1 VITANIRD
9 VAALA
14 HVSVG
19 TVSNVL
25 NKSKKVSP
33 DTEKRVLDAIET
45 LGFVR
50 NDAARQL
57 RVGQSRT
64 VGMMVLD
71 VRNPFFTDVARGVE
85 DTLAGLSRSLI
96 LGNSAEDAQREND
109 YLDLFEEQRVAGLL
123 ITPVGDVASRLE
135 RLRRR
140 GSPAV
145 LVDRHGDA
153 ENFSSVSVDDTR
165 GGFLALDHLLSLGR
179 TRPAFIGGSPSIVQ
193 VRHRLEG
200 ARSALEQSGRG
211 ELRVLEMP
219 TMSAEAGRTA
229 GERLLALP
237 AAERPDAIFAANDL
251 LALGVLQALTHE
263 GVRVSDDVALIGYD
277 DIYFAASSAIPLSSI
292 RQPAWEMG
300 RTAAELLM
308 AEVEGGTPAEFQRV
322 VFQPELVI
330 RESTTRNNAA
340 TRRD

>member
-1 VITANIRD
+1 MVAANIRD

-14 HVSVG
+14 RVSVG

-33 DTEKRVLDAIET
+33 ATESRVLGAIAE

-85 DTLAGLSRSLI
+85 EFLADHTRSLI
-96 LGNSAEDAQREND
+96 LGNSAEDAHRESD
-109 YLDLFEEQRVAGLL
+109 YLDLFEEQRVSGLL
-123 ITPVGDVASRLE
+123 ITPVGDVVPRLE
-135 RLRRR
+135 RLRAR
-140 GSPAV
+140 GCPVV
-145 LVDRHGDA
+145 LVDRHDGAAD
-153 ENFSSVSVDDTR
+153 FSSVSVDDRR
-165 GGFLALDHLLSLGR
+165 GGALALEHLIDVGS
-179 TRPAFIGGSPSIVQ
+179 TRPAFVGGPQSILQ

-200 ARSALEQSGRG
+200 ARSALAEAGGG
-211 ELRVLEMP
+211 ELRVIEMA
-219 TMSAEAGRTA
+219 TMSAEAGRAA
-229 GERLLALP
+229 GEELLALP
-237 AAERPDAIFAANDL
+237 TNERPDAIFAANDL
-251 LALGVLQALTHE
+251 LALGVLQALTHS
-263 GVRVSDDVALIGYD
+263 GIRVPTDIPLIGYD

-292 RQPAWEMG
+292 RQPAHEMG
-300 RTAAELLM
+300 RAAAELLI
-308 AEVEGGTPAEFQRV
+308 AEIEHDSAGQYQHV

-330 RESTTRNNAA
+330 RESTRRNNAA
-340 TRRD
+340 TRAE

>member
-1 VITANIRD
+1 MITANIRD
-9 VAALA
+9 VASLA
-14 HVSVG
+14 QVSVG

-33 DTEKRVLDAIET
+33 GTERRVLDAIET

-57 RVGQSRT
+57 RVGQSRS

-71 VRNPFFTDVARGVE
+71 VSNPFFTDVARGVE
-85 DTLAGLSRSLI
+85 DTLASVSRSLL
-96 LGNSAEDAQREND
+96 LGNSAEDARREAD
-109 YLDLFEEQRVAGLL
+109 YLNLFEEQRVAGLL

-135 RLRRR
+135 RLRQR

-145 LVDRHGDA
+145 LVDRHGNA
-153 ENFSSVSVDDTR
+153 ENFSSVSVDDAR

-179 TRPAFIGGSPSIVQ
+179 TRPVFIGGSPSIVQ
-193 VRHRLEG
+193 VRQRLEG
-200 ARSALEQSGRG
+200 ARSAIEQSGRG
-211 ELRVLEMP
+211 QLRVIEMP
-219 TMSAEAGRTA
+219 TMSAAAGREA

-237 AAERPDAIFAANDL
+237 AGERPDAIFAANDL

-263 GVRVSDDVALIGYD
+263 GVRVPDDIALIGYD

-292 RQPAWEMG
+292 RQPAQEMG
-300 RTAAELLM
+300 RAAAELLL
-308 AEVEGGTPAEFQRV
+308 AEIEGGTPDEYRDV

-330 RESTTRNNAA
+330 RESTARNNAA
-340 TRRD
+340 TTRS